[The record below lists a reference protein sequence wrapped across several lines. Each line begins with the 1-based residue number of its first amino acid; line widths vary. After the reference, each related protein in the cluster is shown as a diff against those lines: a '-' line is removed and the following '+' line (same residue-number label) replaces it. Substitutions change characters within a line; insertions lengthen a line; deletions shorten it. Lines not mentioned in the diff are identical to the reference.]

1 MLRAANTKIASLKK
15 RLARLDEMIAE
26 TRGTQGCVSCGDL
39 KKELEKTKVTMGAFQ
54 IYDQTLLGTL
64 ATSLVSA
71 VGVLRNNLC
80 DVTVPDTMD
89 SSLGLLKFS
98 Y

>member
-39 KKELEKTKVTMGAFQ
+39 KKELDRTKVAMGAFQ
-54 IYDQTLLGTL
+54 IYDQTVLGTL
-64 ATSLVSA
+64 ASA
-71 VGVLRNNLC
+71 VGVLENNLESGI
-80 DVTVPDTMD
+80 V
-89 SSLGLLKFS
+89 
-98 Y
+98 